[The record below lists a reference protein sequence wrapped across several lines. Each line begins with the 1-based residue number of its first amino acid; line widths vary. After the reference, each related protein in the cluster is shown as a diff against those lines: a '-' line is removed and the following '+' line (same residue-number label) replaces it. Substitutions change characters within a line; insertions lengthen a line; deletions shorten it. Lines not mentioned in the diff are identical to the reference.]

1 MFICL
6 KKKPPRHV
14 ENVIMMFNQAGFSD
28 NANLSLKMHL
38 LAQAA
43 FLQCAI
49 FMVAHVYS
57 YINDAVTFL
66 NNNFSITH

>member
-14 ENVIMMFNQAGFSD
+14 ENVIMMFYQAGFSD
-28 NANLSLKMHL
+28 NALFECVYSRRL
-38 LAQAA
+38 L

-49 FMVAHVYS
+49 YMVASYS
-57 YINDAVTFL
+57 YMIDAVTSL
-66 NNNFSITH
+66 SNNFSITQ